1 MSKTVYAD
9 LDEIVFEGREKS
21 YGAYDMRKRYNRFLE
36 RAALIACLL
45 FLFLTTFPKAA
56 SWLHLFD
63 GSDEEEE
70 LSVIPI
76 ELTDLPPPPPLEEE
90 TPPPPPELPPPPV
103 RAQIEFRVP
112 TPTPDDQVEEE
123 TIKEME
129 ELEDAKADIGTEDV
143 EGSTDAYDFGT
154 IEGTGVEDVVVKEPE
169 KEIGPTD
176 FVLLEK
182 EPAPV
187 NLDQLKGLIGYP
199 PMAKEAEIEG
209 KVIVRVQ
216 VDKEGKYVKHIVI
229 KDPHPILTKAVT
241 DKINQLSFTPGIQA
255 GKPIKVWVTIPFDFK
270 LLK

>member
-1 MSKTVYAD
+1 MSETVYAD
-9 LDEIVFEGREKS
+9 LDEIVFEGREKN
-21 YGAYDMRKRYNRFLE
+21 YGAYDMRKKYNRFLE

-45 FLFLTTFPKAA
+45 FIFLTTFPKVVK
-56 SWLHLFD
+56 WIIPP
-63 GSDEEEE
+63 SDETDEE
-70 LSVIPI
+70 LTVLPI
-76 ELTDLPPPPPLEEE
+76 ELTDLPPPPPLDDEP
-90 TPPPPPELPPPPV
+90 PPPPPEVPPPPQ
-103 RAQIEFRVP
+103 RAQVEFRVP

-129 ELEDAKADIGTEDV
+129 ELEETKADIGTADV
-143 EGSTDAYDFGT
+143 EGTTGGYDFGD
-154 IEGTGVEDVVVKEPE
+154 IDAKGVEEVVVKEPE
-169 KEIGPTD
+169 KEIGPND

-187 NLDQLKGLIGYP
+187 NLDDLKKLIGYP

-216 VDKEGKYVKHIVI
+216 VDKNGHYVKHIVI

-241 DKINQLSFTPGIQA
+241 DKINTLAFTPGIQA

>member
-1 MSKTVYAD
+1 MSETVYAD
-9 LDEIVFEGREKS
+9 LDEIVFEGREKN
-21 YGAYDMRKRYNRFLE
+21 YGAYDMRKKYNRYLE
-36 RAALIACLL
+36 RAALMAFLL
-45 FLFLTTFPKAA
+45 FLFFTTLPKAMA
-56 SWLHLFD
+56 WL
-63 GSDEEEE
+63 GGPAEEEE
-70 LSVIPI
+70 LVVTEVI
-76 ELTDLPPPPPLEEE
+76 LTDMPPPPPLTEE

-103 RAQIEFRVP
+103 RATIEFRVP
-112 TPTPDDQVEEE
+112 TPTADPVEEE

-129 ELEDAKADIGTEDV
+129 ELEESKADLGVADV
-143 EGSTDAYDFGT
+143 EGNTDAYDFGN
-154 IEGTGVEDVVVKEPE
+154 IDDKGVEEVKVVEDKEV
-169 KEIGPTD
+169 GPNE

-216 VDKEGKYVKHIVI
+216 VDKTGHYVKHLVI

-241 DKINQLSFTPGIQA
+241 DKINMLTFTPGVQA

>member
-1 MSKTVYAD
+1 MRETVYAD
-9 LDEIVFEGREKS
+9 LDEIVFEGRSKD
-21 YGAYDMRKRYNRFLE
+21 YGAYEMRKKYNRYLE
-36 RAALIACLL
+36 RAALIAGLL
-45 FLFLTTFPKAA
+45 FIFLTSFPKVWDWIGPDD
-56 SWLHLFD
+56 SEV
-63 GSDEEEE
+63 EEEIT
-70 LSVIPI
+70 VMPI
-76 ELTDLPPPPPLEEE
+76 DLMDLPEPPPLNEEPPPPPVV
-90 TPPPPPELPPPPV
+90 PPPPV

-112 TPTPDDQVEEE
+112 TPKPDDEVEEE

-129 ELEDAKADIGTEDV
+129 ELEESKADIGKEDV
-143 EGSTDAYDFGT
+143 EGTTDAYDFGD
-154 IEGTGVEDVVVKEPE
+154 IDSKGVEEVVVKEEPE
-169 KEIGPTD
+169 VGPSD

-216 VDKEGKYVKHIVI
+216 VDKSGKYVKHIVI

-241 DKINQLSFTPGIQA
+241 DKINMLTFTPGIQA